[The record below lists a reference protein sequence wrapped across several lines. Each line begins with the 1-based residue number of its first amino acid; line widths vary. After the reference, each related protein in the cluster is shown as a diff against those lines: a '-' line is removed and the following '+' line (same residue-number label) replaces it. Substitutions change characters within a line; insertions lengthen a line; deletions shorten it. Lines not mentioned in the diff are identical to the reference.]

1 MDERSMSSSD
11 RQRDAENQK
20 PRPHEPSESQ
30 NCRVPRVVCA
40 TEAERPLRACRFRRP
55 DRRPARVRKEAH
67 DERAAQS
74 TEQRRDC
81 ENASLRVARGSAYT

>member
-1 MDERSMSSSD
+1 MSGSD

-30 NCRVPRVVCA
+30 YCRVPRVVCA
-40 TEAERPLRACRFRRP
+40 TEAERPLRTCRFRCS
-55 DRRPARVRKEAH
+55 DRRPARVREEAH

-74 TEQRRDC
+74 RR
-81 ENASLRVARGSAYT
+81 EYESASPACRRGSAYT